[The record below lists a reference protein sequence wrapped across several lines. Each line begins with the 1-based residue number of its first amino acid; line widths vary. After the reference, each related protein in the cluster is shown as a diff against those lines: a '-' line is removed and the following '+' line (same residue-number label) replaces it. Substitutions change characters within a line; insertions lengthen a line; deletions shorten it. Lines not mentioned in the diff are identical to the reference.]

1 MRAKKKRK
9 TKKAGSV
16 FFISNPQF
24 PCLGKITTTRTAGKF
39 KKERKK
45 KGKKEKE

>member
-24 PCLGKITTTRTAGKF
+24 PCLGKITTTRTAEKSKK
-39 KKERKK
+39 KKEEEKK
-45 KGKKEKE
+45 